1 MRTDYSE
8 VPKANG
14 LLEKYYNELGIV
26 EEREKDEFWSALKR
40 DLPNSFRFTG
50 SKGYNNECLLV

>member
-8 VPKANG
+8 VPKANE
-14 LLEKYYNELGIV
+14 LFEKYYNELGIV
-26 EEREKDEFWSALKR
+26 EESESDEFWSALKR

-50 SKGYNNECLLV
+50 SKGYFN